1 MDPFVTGIIG
11 IGVLLV
17 LLFVGFPI
25 GAAMALVGFV
35 GFAILI
41 GIEPAFGILK
51 SVPYSTFA
59 DYNLSVIPLF
69 ILMGA
74 FAFKAGLSRDI
85 FDAIYKWVGHF
96 RGGIAQATI
105 IACACFAAISGSSLA
120 TAATLGAVALPEM
133 RKYKYP

>member
-59 DYNLSVIPLF
+59 DYNLGVIPLF

-96 RGGIAQATI
+96 RGGIAQIGRAH
-105 IACACFAAISGSSLA
+105 
-120 TAATLGAVALPEM
+120 V
-133 RKYKYP
+133 